1 MSESEHV
8 AQIVQ
13 RMDPS
18 ARHSSGWISG
28 RTFSG
33 TGKWTD
39 WTENWTY
46 EGMRGAWAWRSRE
59 QERSWQGRERF
70 WEPGWADEA
79 NAGQVWR
86 LNQAVEGAGTREGK
100 CANWKD
106 TTKKK
111 KTQNNTWKR
120 GSSDRAMTKQ
130 ACRREISRWMG
141 WRGTLMREIN
151 VFYSGHFDLS

>member
-1 MSESEHV
+1 MQDTAADGSV
-8 AQIVQ
+8 AELFQEQVNEQ
-13 RMDPS
+13 TELKTGLTR
-18 ARHSSGWISG
+18 GWGG
-28 RTFSG
+28 RGREET
-33 TGKWTD
+33 
-39 WTENWTY
+39 
-46 EGMRGAWAWRSRE
+46 RE

-111 KTQNNTWKR
+111 KNPEQHMKKR
-120 GSSDRAMTKQ
+120 QQWQGHDKAGVQ
-130 ACRREISRWMG
+130 AG
-141 WRGTLMREIN
+141 
-151 VFYSGHFDLS
+151 D